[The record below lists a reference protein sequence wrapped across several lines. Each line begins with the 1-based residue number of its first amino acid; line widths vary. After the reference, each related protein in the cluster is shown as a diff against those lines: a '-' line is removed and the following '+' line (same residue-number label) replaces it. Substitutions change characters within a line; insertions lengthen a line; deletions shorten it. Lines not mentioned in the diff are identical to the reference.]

1 VTFFGGYVTI
11 IGGVPAIFGG
21 DKTVFGG
28 VETICGGVMAVF
40 GGSVFDFQGADTV
53 RSSMRKPSGSQV
65 PPLTIEK
72 ALRAIGSFARWRMLR
87 ELASGE
93 AREIGELA
101 RAGHCTY
108 ESASKHMR
116 ALRKA
121 GVVVLGRGRLY
132 SLSPSVK
139 VDPDKREVDFGF
151 LLARFDHGEQRR

>member
-1 VTFFGGYVTI
+1 
-11 IGGVPAIFGG
+11 
-21 DKTVFGG
+21 
-28 VETICGGVMAVF
+28 MAVF
-40 GGSVFDFQGADTV
+40 GGAMVDFRGTNTV
-53 RSSMRKPSGSQV
+53 PNRMRKPSGNQV
-65 PPLTIEK
+65 PPITIKE

-132 SLSPSVK
+132 SLSPSVQ

-151 LLARFDHGEQRR
+151 LLARFNYTEEAR